1 VDRNRRGLYR
11 RGMIAAM
18 SPVRAS
24 APARSPGAA
33 KPAAPRAGG
42 ALRVLAPRLP
52 REDEMYRAVVE
63 RDASYCGVFVVA
75 VRTTGVFCRPG
86 CTAKT
91 PKRDNVAFFASARD
105 ALHAGFRACK
115 VCRPL
120 DAIDGGA
127 TPAWV
132 DRLTAAV
139 DADPDRRWRDA
150 DLRRM
155 GIDPA
160 RARRFFQSRY
170 GMTFHAYGRS
180 RRLGRAL
187 GGIRASRPVDRVALA
202 HGFESESGFR
212 EAFGRLFG
220 APPGEAHDVAV
231 LHASWIDTPLGAMLA
246 LASERGLCL
255 LEFVDR
261 RMLETQIARIR
272 RRFRGVIVP
281 GASAPLRQAER
292 ELREYFDRRRR
303 RFDVPLDQRGSAF
316 QRRVW
321 AELLTIPHGATTSY
335 AAIAAAVGR
344 PGASR
349 AVGRANGDNP
359 IAIIVPCHRV
369 VRADGTLCGYG
380 GGVWR
385 KRRLL
390 ELEAAGASGSR

>member
-1 VDRNRRGLYR
+1 
-11 RGMIAAM
+11 
-18 SPVRAS
+18 
-24 APARSPGAA
+24 
-33 KPAAPRAGG
+33 
-42 ALRVLAPRLP
+42 
-52 REDEMYRAVVE
+52 MYRAVVE
-63 RDASYCGVFVVA
+63 RDASYGGVFVVA

-86 CTAKT
+86 CTART
-91 PKRDNVAFFASARD
+91 PKRENVAFFASARD

-120 DAIDGGA
+120 DAINGEA
-127 TPAWV
+127 PPEWV
-132 DRLTAAV
+132 ERLMAAV

-160 RARRFFQSRY
+160 RARRHFQSRY

-187 GGIRASRPVDRVALA
+187 GEIREARSIDRVALG

-220 APPGEAHDVAV
+220 APPGEARDVAV
-231 LHASWIDTPLGAMLA
+231 LNASWIDTPLGAMLA
-246 LASERGLCL
+246 IASDRGLCL

-261 RMLETQIARIR
+261 RMLETQIDRIR
-272 RRFRGVIVP
+272 RRFRCAVIP
-281 GASAPLRQAER
+281 GTNEHLERAQR
-292 ELREYFDRRRR
+292 ELGEYFDRRRT
-303 RFDVPLDQRGSAF
+303 RFDVSLDLDGRGSEF
-316 QRRVW
+316 QQAVW
-321 AELLTIPHGATTSY
+321 RQLLRIPHGETSSY
-335 AAIAAAVGR
+335 AAMADAIGR

-390 ELEAAGASGSR
+390 ELESDGILRFG